1 MLGSNRHGLH
11 LVWIL
16 VSALVASACGEP
28 PPPPEEPVAPPAE
41 IVIEFGSYTELQD
54 LFVELN
60 YTPDAW
66 AEGVREVPRLY
77 ITNIPSRW
85 RDTTAAEVSVA
96 AKKALFFRLMSP
108 GILKINELI
117 EIDRARL
124 TSLPT
129 HRDGLAFEDA
139 QWLAEL
145 AQIYRVPSVVPLT
158 QSSFDELLLRVD
170 IIPPSLVLAQ
180 SAEESGWG
188 TSRFADLGNALFGQW
203 TWDEGI
209 APLERREGRGNYSI
223 ARFETPLDSI
233 RAYVLNLNTH
243 RAYKELRARRREMR
257 LRYERPT
264 GWELA
269 RTLTSYSERGD
280 AYVETLHAIMRV
292 NGLAAVD
299 EAYLAEMAPI
309 MLVAVGEGSQ

>member
-1 MLGSNRHGLH
+1 MLRSNWIGLH
-11 LVWIL
+11 LVCL
-16 VSALVASACGEP
+16 LVASGCGER
-28 PPPPEEPVAPPAE
+28 PPPPEEPAAPPE
-41 IVIEFGSYTELQD
+41 ITIEFHSYSEIQEL
-54 LFVELN
+54 FAELN
-60 YTPDAW
+60 YTPESW
-66 AEGVREVPRLY
+66 AEGAREVPRLY
-77 ITNIPSRW
+77 MTNIPSRW
-85 RDTTAAEVSVA
+85 RSTTAAEVSVA

-108 GILKINELI
+108 GVLKINELI

-124 TSLPT
+124 IELLA
-129 HRDGLAFEDA
+129 HRDSLAPEDA

-145 AQIYRVPSVVPLT
+145 AQTYRVPTAEPLT
-158 QSSFDELLLRVD
+158 QASFDELLVRVD

-209 APLERREGRGNYSI
+209 APLERREGKGNYSI

-233 RAYVLNLNTH
+233 RAYMLNLNTH

-257 LRYERPT
+257 LRHERPT

-269 RTLTSYSERGD
+269 RTLTSYSERGE

-292 NGLAAVD
+292 NKLADVD

>member
-1 MLGSNRHGLH
+1 MHESNWIGLY
-11 LVWIL
+11 LVCL
-16 VSALVASACGEP
+16 LVASACDER
-28 PPPPEEPVAPPAE
+28 PPPPEEPPAPDR
-41 IVIEFGSYTELQD
+41 VIEFRSYAEIQEL
-54 LFVELN
+54 FAELN
-60 YTPDAW
+60 YTPEAW

-77 ITNIPSRW
+77 MTNIPSRW
-85 RDTTAAEVSVA
+85 RSTTAAEVSVA

-108 GILKINELI
+108 GVLKINELI
-117 EIDRARL
+117 EIDRERL
-124 TSLPT
+124 LDLLAHRASLLP
-129 HRDGLAFEDA
+129 EDVE
-139 QWLAEL
+139 WLATL
-145 AQIYRVPSVVPLT
+145 AQTYRMPSTVPLT
-158 QSSFDELLLRVD
+158 QASFDELLVRVD

-209 APLERREGRGNYSI
+209 APLERREGKGNYSI

-233 RAYVLNLNTH
+233 RAYMLNLNTH
-243 RAYKELRARRREMR
+243 RAYGELRALRREMR
-257 LRYERPT
+257 LRHERPT

-269 RTLTSYSERGD
+269 RTLTSYSERGE

>member
-1 MLGSNRHGLH
+1 MLKSNWIGLH
-11 LVWIL
+11 LVWL
-16 VSALVASACGEP
+16 LVASGCGEP
-28 PPPPEEPVAPPAE
+28 EEAAAPPE
-41 IVIEFGSYTELQD
+41 ITIEFHSYTEIHE
-54 LFVELN
+54 LFAELN
-60 YTPDAW
+60 YTPEAW
-66 AEGVREVPRLY
+66 AEGAREVPRLY
-77 ITNIPSRW
+77 MTNIPSRW
-85 RDTTAAEVSVA
+85 RSTTAAEVSVA

-108 GILKINELI
+108 GVLKINELI
-117 EIDRARL
+117 EIDRERL
-124 TSLPT
+124 LGMLVE
-129 HRDGLAFEDA
+129 RDRMAPEDA
-139 QWLAEL
+139 AWLAAL
-145 AQIYRVPSVVPLT
+145 AQTYRVPAAVPLT
-158 QSSFDELLLRVD
+158 QAALDELLVRVD

-203 TWDEGI
+203 TFDEGI
-209 APLERREGRGNYSI
+209 APLERREGKGNYSI

-233 RAYVLNLNTH
+233 RAYMLNLNSH
-243 RAYKELRARRREMR
+243 RAYRELRARRREMR
-257 LRYERPT
+257 LRDERPT

-280 AYVETLHAIMRV
+280 AYVETLHTIMRV